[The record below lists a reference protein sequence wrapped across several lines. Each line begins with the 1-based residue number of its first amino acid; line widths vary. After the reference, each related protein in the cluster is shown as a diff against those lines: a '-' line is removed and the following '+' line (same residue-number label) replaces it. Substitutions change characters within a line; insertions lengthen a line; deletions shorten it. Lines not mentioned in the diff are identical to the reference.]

1 MTDNF
6 KLPIEWRDNKQL
18 DATTTTDLELLDTK
32 PENEGGSS
40 LQSTLFKPTHEYQK
54 LNLDRQLTKYT
65 SDIDFL
71 RDNQLVIKSMEE
83 CSAPNRSLVQRF
95 FESRQELE
103 AEEDFHSRYNYINFE
118 RFRGLNTNPKFLQIL
133 SLYNITSPILTLI
146 TPIIILILP
155 FFLIRWKGISLSM
168 SSYIDIVKRLVKNH
182 AIGKLLG
189 SFEDVPLEK
198 RLYMMVTAGFYL
210 FQVYQSALSCY
221 NFINNNKHIHKVLFL
236 TKDYLTHA
244 TKLTSDYVTLTAK
257 AETFSDFNNSLWTN
271 HQNMMDLLGELVEIE
286 PLAVNMTKAWQMGS
300 VMKLYYKLKYD
311 TQTVETIKFSLSC
324 VAHIDQM
331 KILAEQLCSKA
342 TLPDDDAAPDT
353 QRLGEVSFLTKAK
366 SSWKT
371 TDMYH
376 PLAVCETPITNSFDL
391 SNPIVLTGP
400 NASGKTTL
408 LKAAMLNTILGQQ
421 IGYAYC
427 ESLKFTP
434 YDQFHCYID
443 IPDTSGR
450 DSLFQAEARRCF
462 DILDE
467 IKSDKSKKHFC
478 VFDEIYSGTNPSEA
492 VASAYAFVKS
502 MTKRSNTTFLLT
514 THFYNLCELI
524 EENKLR
530 ISNKQ
535 MGFKLKEGEVDYT
548 YKMKKGISNL
558 KGGLS
563 VLRKLGYDSSIIDDA
578 NKILLRLR

>member
-1 MTDNF
+1 MTDKF
-6 KLPIEWRDNKQL
+6 KLPIEWRDTKQL
-18 DATTTTDLELLDTK
+18 DATTITDLELLDTK

-40 LQSTLFKPTHEYQK
+40 LQATLFKPTHEYQK
-54 LNLDRQLTKYT
+54 LNLDSQLTKYT

-71 RDNQLVIKSMEE
+71 RDTQTVIKSMDE
-83 CSAPNRSLVQRF
+83 CSSPNRTLIQNF

-118 RFRGLNTNPKFLQIL
+118 RFRSLNTNPKFLQIL

-182 AIGKLLG
+182 AIGKLIG
-189 SFEDVPLEK
+189 SFEDVPIEK

-221 NFINNNKHIHKVLFL
+221 NFINNNKHIHEVLFL

-244 TKLTSDYVTLTAK
+244 TKLTSDYVSLTAK

-311 TQTVETIKFSLSC
+311 VQTVDTIKFSLSC

-331 KILAEQLCSKA
+331 KILSEQLCSKEKA
-342 TLPDDDAAPDT
+342 SDDVASST
-353 QRLGEVSFLTKAK
+353 HRLGEVSFLTKTK

-434 YDQFHCYID
+434 YDHFHCYID

-467 IKSDKSKKHFC
+467 IKSDKTKKHFC